1 MYINIKDEEQS
12 HHGHQTRY
20 QQKKKHTLRS
30 QTENR
35 INTYRN
41 THTLALPHKNIN
53 QT

>member
-1 MYINIKDEEQS
+1 MYIYIKDEEQS

-20 QQKKKHTLRS
+20 HQKKKHTLRS

-35 INTYRN
+35 IT
-41 THTLALPHKNIN
+41 THRSTHKLTLPHENIN